1 MQQYEIIFARSAR
14 KELQALST
22 DIAERILG
30 KIDLLAL
37 NPRPS
42 GCKKLRGHSSLW
54 RIRVGEY
61 RIIYTIYDDKRII
74 DISIVR
80 HRSEAYR

>member
-1 MQQYEIIFARSAR
+1 MPRYEIVFAHSAR
-14 KELQALST
+14 KELQAISHT
-22 DIAERILG
+22 VAERILG
-30 KIDLLAL
+30 KVELLAS

-42 GCKKLRGHSSLW
+42 GCKKLQGHSSLW

-61 RIIYTIYDDKRII
+61 RVIYSIDDDNLII
-74 DISIVR
+74 DISVVR